1 MTFQSTALSARDVAE
16 AQALLHEKGW
26 TDGLPVVL
34 PTEEAVAACL
44 AGRHRH
50 GGGGRVVE
58 AGEIATTVLCERG
71 AANSQYE

>member
-34 PTEEAVAACL
+34 PTEEAVAAR
-44 AGRHRH
+44 AR
-50 GGGGRVVE
+50 GG
-58 AGEIATTVLCERG
+58 AHASG
-71 AANSQYE
+71 AATWN